1 MQVDLG
7 VYRGEGTG
15 GQNGEGNGIGR
26 SGHLF
31 GQSGEMAN
39 TNQFFNFILECFTI
53 LCGMVVVLVIMLVFS
68 HVRIGGSGRLA
79 WWWDEVGL

>member
-1 MQVDLG
+1 MFIVAKAPVVRTGRVMGSGG
-7 VYRGEGTG
+7 VV
-15 GQNGEGNGIGR
+15 IF
-26 SGHLF
+26 SDKAA
-31 GQSGEMAN
+31 EMAN